1 MLDKRILYS
10 TPEMP
15 SRLRWPQGQKD
26 LPPREE
32 TVVRLE
38 VPDDYAIDPQ
48 RQKEVAE
55 AVAGLTSMGFKED
68 TDITAAIA
76 RRRGEIDYDN
86 LATQALLG
94 EVTGVEKWLKRVPTA
109 EALAIIYDPK
119 MHDPEMSEAV
129 RTWVTYLLDGI
140 GIRSRARVMQWLMLE
155 EWFRT
160 DEKRLQ
166 ADVFRRVQPE
176 EWRRNDEKYL
186 ERQKWLSLA
195 CGAAQPVIQLLG
207 QIKSSQL
214 GKASQLPQCTL
225 VDADESA
232 LQLARGYA
240 DASEVAD
247 AVTIGPGNILADRF
261 YAELKGP
268 FDVVEA
274 VGFFEYLKEA
284 PEEFQYNGV
293 VDARAGVK
301 SMAGRFLRKA
311 YQAVRPG
318 GLLVIGNMLD
328 THPQLGFTLNVVQ
341 WPHIQPRSME
351 EMCRIIHSSLNTEPQ
366 DVTIYAPNDGVY
378 ALYAIRKPV
387 NSVQ

>member
-55 AVAGLTSMGFKED
+55 AVAGLTSMGFYGETSRKK
-68 TDITAAIA
+68 AIA
-76 RRRGEIDYDN
+76 RKRGKIGYDN
-86 LATQALLG
+86 PATQALM
-94 EVTGVEKWLKRVPTA
+94 EKVENVIAWLERVPTA
-109 EALAIIYDPK
+109 KALAVIYDPK
-119 MHDPEMSEAV
+119 VHDPEMSEAV

-247 AVTIGPGNILADRF
+247 AVTIGPGKIGFMLN
-261 YAELKGP
+261 LKGRLMWLRRWASLNISKKP
-268 FDVVEA
+268 PRSSSITA
-274 VGFFEYLKEA
+274 WLMLA
-284 PEEFQYNGV
+284 PE
-293 VDARAGVK
+293 
-301 SMAGRFLRKA
+301 
-311 YQAVRPG
+311 
-318 GLLVIGNMLD
+318 
-328 THPQLGFTLNVVQ
+328 
-341 WPHIQPRSME
+341 
-351 EMCRIIHSSLNTEPQ
+351 
-366 DVTIYAPNDGVY
+366 
-378 ALYAIRKPV
+378 
-387 NSVQ
+387 